1 MLVDR
6 STILLFMSAMMR
18 RRRRGVEGGRG
29 RKRVVMG
36 SKRNDV
42 TSCWPSW
49 RFVIT
54 VVVVLV
60 IPTRCPPSAC
70 PSLSLSLI
78 TNLDLVIL
86 VAIIV
91 IHSLLVF
98 LPLFITISNS
108 SLLKTQRKES
118 PISPHHIPRNHHKQ
132 LNEKKTNMKLNVA
145 AVLVA
150 SAVAGQGANA
160 KIFGKEPSASEYE
173 LLCHGAS
180 FRPCSKREPG

>member
-1 MLVDR
+1 
-6 STILLFMSAMMR
+6 MR

-70 PSLSLSLI
+70 PSLSLSY
-78 TNLDLVIL
+78 NKPRPC
-86 VAIIV
+86 
-91 IHSLLVF
+91 HPRCNHRHPFPPSLFTPFHNHLQLVF
-98 LPLFITISNS
+98 IKNTKKRESHLPS
-108 SLLKTQRKES
+108 SHPTKPPQATQRKKNQYEAQ
-118 PISPHHIPRNHHKQ
+118 RCRRLGRFRCRWTGCQRKD
-132 LNEKKTNMKLNVA
+132 LW
-145 AVLVA
+145 
-150 SAVAGQGANA
+150 QGA
-160 KIFGKEPSASEYE
+160 F
-173 LLCHGAS
+173 CQ
-180 FRPCSKREPG
+180 